1 MNILSSSLKFKNPN
15 ALTDDELLSI
25 WESDYFFVD
34 ELLEQNSSD
43 VEENDVLE
51 EYKKV
56 DDVLEATEV
65 STSIPEVQF
74 DMSRWK

>member
-15 ALTDDELLSI
+15 ALTDD
-25 WESDYFFVD
+25 DFFAD
-34 ELLEQNSSD
+34 ELLEQNSND